1 MHLRLPKP
9 LAAYLAASNT
19 HNIDAMLA
27 GFSDGAIVRD
37 EGQERRGLAAIREGM
52 EETVRKYQFKVAVK
66 GLTEVTGQLV
76 VTGRVSGTFPGSPVD
91 LRYFFTL
98 DANKIERLEIVP

>member
-1 MHLRLPKP
+1 MPLRLPVP
-9 LAAYLAASNT
+9 LPAYFAAINT

-27 GFSDGAIVRD
+27 GFADGAIVRD
-37 EGQERRGLAAIREGM
+37 EGQERRGLAAIREWM
-52 EETVRKYQFKVAVK
+52 EETVRKYHFKVAVNEV
-66 GLTEVTGQLV
+66 TEVNGQLV

-98 DANKIERLEIVP
+98 DANKITRLEIVP